1 MFFTTSRGNRIY
13 FSVMGDASRPPL
25 LLVHGS
31 TLTGE
36 ADFITKSGTAA
47 RFAKDFRVIIPDC
60 QGHGQS
66 DSVWVGEGES
76 RRLNY
81 SFSDMARDLA
91 ELLVAQN
98 ASPAFVMGHSNGGNV
113 VLYLVKEQA
122 AHVRAAIPLA
132 ANAYIC
138 DHLRARVPHGMNP
151 DRIEREDP
159 AWRDEMIALHD
170 AHQGEGHW
178 RHLLRATITETITNP
193 NWKREDLADVRTPCL
208 VTQGQN
214 DRANAPSHHAETLHE
229 WLPNSQLWIPPGIG
243 HSVHWEI
250 PDEFERRAR
259 EFFSLSIR
267 LPI

>member
-1 MFFTTSRGNRIY
+1 MFTTSRGNRI
-13 FSVMGDASRPPL
+13 FFTEMGSPAGAPL

-36 ADFITKSGTAA
+36 ADFITQSDIAR

-60 QGHGQS
+60 QGHGRS
-66 DSVWVGEGES
+66 DSVWHGEGHEQ
-76 RRLNY
+76 RLNY

-91 ELLVAQN
+91 ELLVWLKA
-98 ASPAFVMGHSNGGNV
+98 APAYVMGHSNGGNV
-113 VLYLVKEQA
+113 ALYLVKEQA
-122 AHVRAAIPLA
+122 ARIRAAIPLA

-138 DHLRARVPHGMNP
+138 DHLRARVPRNMNP
-151 DRIEREDP
+151 DRVERENP

-178 RHLLRATITETITNP
+178 RHLLRATIAETITNP
-193 NWKREDLADVRTPCL
+193 NWTRQDLADALTPCL
-208 VTQGQN
+208 VVQGGN
-214 DRANAPSHHAETLHE
+214 DVVNAPSHHAETLAQ
-229 WLPNSQLWIPPGIG
+229 WLPNAQLWVPAGVG

-259 EFFSLSIR
+259 EFFAKA
-267 LPI
+267 P